1 MVSAGLRGVAMH
13 IAGLHTGVAPHHET
27 SMLETPKE
35 CQVLG
40 DVFGLLVQGLL
51 FGVCCSVLLM
61 KWYLENPRRDFKIFL
76 LDSSKQIMGAG
87 VIHVL
92 NMVCAMAFPT
102 LLKVDGDECAW
113 YWVNIMIDT
122 TFGVIVCYGFLKLSE
137 KLFGYDSGHYGKG
150 ASTGIDWQKDPDYV
164 KWFHQITVWCVIVFL
179 MKLVV
184 VIIMFIW
191 ASFWVWA
198 AEAAT
203 HWIEDT
209 RTRLIF
215 VMIVTP
221 TCMNI
226 FQFCCTDQFIKY
238 TKKAEDTKET

>member
-1 MVSAGLRGVAMH
+1 MIAGALRGMTPAAVLSGHVHDHAS
-13 IAGLHTGVAPHHET
+13 LL
-27 SMLETPKE
+27 STPKE

-40 DVFGLLVQGLL
+40 DFFGFIVQGLL
-51 FGVCCSVLLM
+51 FGVCCSVLLA
-61 KWYLENPRRDFKIFL
+61 KWYFENPRREFRIFI
-76 LDSSKQIMGAG
+76 LDSSKQIVGAG

-92 NMVCAMAFPT
+92 NMVCAVSFPA

-122 TFGVIVCYGFLKLSE
+122 TFGVIVCYALLKASE
-137 KLFGYDSGHYGKG
+137 AMFGYDSGHYGKG
-150 ASTGIDWQKDPDYV
+150 ASTGIDWQQDPDYW
-164 KWFHQITVWCVIVFL
+164 KWAHQISVWCVIVSL

-184 VIIMFIW
+184 VVLMYLF
-191 ASFWVWA
+191 ASFWVHT
-198 AEAAT
+198 AETCT

-209 RTRLIF
+209 KTRLVF

-238 TKKAEDTKET
+238 TKKADPPKEI